1 MIQRYGTNEKGQR
14 VPIASIYTAGE
25 HPIKKNMISPQAL
38 QVIDTLRGAGYRAYI
53 VGGAVRDLLAGKK
66 PKDFDVATDALPN
79 RIRKIFPNAWIIGK
93 RFKLAHVIFPDR
105 YIIEVAT
112 FRSVSSGNF
121 NAVYGTIEEDVRR
134 RDFTVNALFFDPE
147 KEQLIDYV
155 GGFADLKAHRLVNI
169 LPLET
174 IFDSDPVR
182 MLRAAKYASKCG
194 LKIPR
199 KMKNEIVKKAPLLET
214 VSASRLTEEFF
225 KILASGKAE
234 TIFREIER
242 LNLIPHFLPRAA
254 AELNASKSKKNLFYA
269 EMKELDNRVSD
280 GHFDGSEHRE
290 ILLYHFLKI
299 FLPPFRAEIGY
310 HENCA
315 EQKVR
320 YKEIEKPLQF
330 PVAYADS
337 AVKMIFEIRD
347 GIQPKSRR
355 IGVEKKRPRR
365 WHRSGSKKNS
375 TIKKSADDDQ

>member
-174 IFDSDPVR
+174 IFDSDPGR
-182 MLRAAKYASKCG
+182 M
-194 LKIPR
+194 
-199 KMKNEIVKKAPLLET
+199 
-214 VSASRLTEEFF
+214 RL
-225 KILASGKAE
+225 
-234 TIFREIER
+234 
-242 LNLIPHFLPRAA
+242 
-254 AELNASKSKKNLFYA
+254 
-269 EMKELDNRVSD
+269 
-280 GHFDGSEHRE
+280 
-290 ILLYHFLKI
+290 
-299 FLPPFRAEIGY
+299 
-310 HENCA
+310 
-315 EQKVR
+315 
-320 YKEIEKPLQF
+320 
-330 PVAYADS
+330 
-337 AVKMIFEIRD
+337 
-347 GIQPKSRR
+347 
-355 IGVEKKRPRR
+355 
-365 WHRSGSKKNS
+365 
-375 TIKKSADDDQ
+375 